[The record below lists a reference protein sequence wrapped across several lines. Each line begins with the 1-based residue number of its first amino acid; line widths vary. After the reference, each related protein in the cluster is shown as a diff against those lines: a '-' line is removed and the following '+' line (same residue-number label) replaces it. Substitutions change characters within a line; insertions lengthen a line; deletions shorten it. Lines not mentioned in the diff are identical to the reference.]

1 MPSSRNWGPRREL
14 GTAVRLV
21 MSARQGGHGDVA
33 LVRDGFQ
40 GFSNPYNWGRP
51 KKSQVFYKLLG

>member
-1 MPSSRNWGPRREL
+1 
-14 GTAVRLV
+14 
-21 MSARQGGHGDVA
+21 MSARWAGHGDVA
-33 LVRDGFQ
+33 LVRAGFQ